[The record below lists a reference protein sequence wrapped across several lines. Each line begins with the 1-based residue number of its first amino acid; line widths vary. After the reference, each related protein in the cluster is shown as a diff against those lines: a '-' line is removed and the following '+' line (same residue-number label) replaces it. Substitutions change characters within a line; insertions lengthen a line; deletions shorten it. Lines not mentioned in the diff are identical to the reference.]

1 MTRRW
6 KRRRRVLWAGLLLC
20 LVVIV
25 AVLSV
30 VDAGL
35 RIYDQRVS
43 ATRDR
48 RSTRKANTVFRTAGL
63 ASLTSLAALVLG
75 VTVTANHWEAEESIA
90 NTRAP
95 TPGVIEQLTGRR
107 RTGGRRWGLDPW
119 PQSRPAIE

>member
-20 LVVIV
+20 LVAIV

-43 ATRDR
+43 ATRAR
-48 RSTRKANTVFRTAGL
+48 RSTRKTNTVFRTAGL
-63 ASLTSLAALVLG
+63 ASLTSLAALVPG
-75 VTVTANHWEAEESIA
+75 VTS
-90 NTRAP
+90 
-95 TPGVIEQLTGRR
+95 
-107 RTGGRRWGLDPW
+107 
-119 PQSRPAIE
+119 